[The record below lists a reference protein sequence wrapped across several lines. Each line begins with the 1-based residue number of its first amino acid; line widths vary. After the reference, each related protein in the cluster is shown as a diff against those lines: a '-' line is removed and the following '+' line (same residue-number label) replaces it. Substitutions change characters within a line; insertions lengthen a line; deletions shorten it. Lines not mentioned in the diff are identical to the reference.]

1 MSVETL
7 RENYLTVK
15 RLIETVQAS
24 FPSGNWGLVR
34 RACDFAQ
41 EHYRGLIHP
50 TDKSYIQYAITVAN
64 YLAEAGS
71 EPAVVAAAL
80 IYPPPSVEGKILDIL
95 RKNFKGED
103 ELLELVEEVLQ
114 ISHLEE
120 AVWPSAHAQNESRE
134 RKEILHKM
142 FLLAVDETKTQSNGQ
157 NPLTAVHFQ
166 KKERQLENLISM
178 FLAEA
183 TDIRALVIK
192 LVDRLYFIKF
202 IKDLSPACQ
211 QAMNYKLLAKITL
224 EIYAPL
230 ADRLGMWEL
239 KSGLEDM
246 SFRLLDPGKYRTIVE
261 HLAAKKQ
268 ERESYIAHVI
278 PILKKELEAYGIEA
292 QIFGRAKHI
301 YSIYRKMEAKQLAFD
316 KINDLLGVRII
327 VDKEEDCYN
336 VQSILHEYWQPITEA
351 YDGKAGR
358 DWIANPKD
366 NLYQSLHTTIL
377 IEEKAV
383 EVQIRTRKMHE
394 IAEYGV
400 TVLKDAVHW
409 RYKESKTYSKA
420 KTPRVAS
427 EKQRSKQ
434 LAELRK
440 ILTCEEGTEV
450 SKDEREAV
458 ISMLKGLLEDRIFV
472 ITPDGHVIDLP
483 AHATALD
490 FAYRIHTDLGHRYT
504 GAKVGDHL
512 VRLDY
517 ELKNGDI
524 VELITSRARKGPS
537 PEWLSKSKD
546 EEGKSYY
553 IYART
558 RQARSKIRHWFR
570 AHNEGQ
576 KTKP

>member
-7 RENYLTVK
+7 RENYVTVEE
-15 RLIETVQAS
+15 LIATVQAS
-24 FPSGNWGLVR
+24 FPSGNLGLVR

-41 EHYRGLIHP
+41 EHYRDLTHP

-64 YLAEAGS
+64 YLAETGS
-71 EPAVVAAAL
+71 EPAVVAATL
-80 IYPPPSVEGKILDIL
+80 ICPPPSVEGKVFDIL
-95 RKNFKGED
+95 KKNFKGED
-103 ELLELVEEVLQ
+103 ELLELVEEAVQ
-114 ISHLEE
+114 ISHLEDG
-120 AVWPSAHAQNESRE
+120 VWPSTYAQNESRE
-134 RKEILHKM
+134 RKEILRKM
-142 FLLAVDETKTQSNGQ
+142 FLLAVDEPRTQTNGQ
-157 NPLTAVHFQ
+157 NPITAVHFQ

-178 FLAEA
+178 YLAAA
-183 TDIRALVIK
+183 TNIHALIIK
-192 LVDRLYFIKF
+192 LVDRLYFIKY
-202 IKDLSPACQ
+202 IKDLSPVCQ
-211 QAMNYKLLAKITL
+211 QAMNYKLLAKISM

-230 ADRLGMWEL
+230 ADRLGMWQL
-239 KSGLEDM
+239 KSELEDM
-246 SFRLLDPGKYRTIVE
+246 SFRLIEPDKYKEIAKQ
-261 HLAAKKQ
+261 LAAKKQ

-278 PILKKELEAYGIEA
+278 PVLKNKLGEYKIEA

-301 YSIYRKMEAKQLAFD
+301 YSIYKKMETMQLSFD
-316 KINDLLGVRII
+316 EINDLLGIRII

-336 VQSILHEYWQPITEA
+336 VQGILHEYWQPLTEA

-377 IEEKAV
+377 IEDKAV

-400 TVLKDAVHW
+400 TVLRDAVHW
-409 RYKESKTYSKA
+409 RYKESKAYGKA
-420 KTPRVAS
+420 RPLREIS
-427 EKQRSKQ
+427 EKYRSKQ

-440 ILTCEEGTEV
+440 ILTCEEGTGV
-450 SKDEREAV
+450 SKDGREAI
-458 ISMLKGLLEDRIFV
+458 ISMLKGLLEDRIFL

-483 AHATALD
+483 AHATPLD

-524 VELITSRARKGPS
+524 VELITSRARKGP
-537 PEWLSKSKD
+537 
-546 EEGKSYY
+546 
-553 IYART
+553 
-558 RQARSKIRHWFR
+558 ARSGFPKARMRRVIVTIFML
-570 AHNEGQ
+570 AHARPGARFAIG
-576 KTKP
+576 